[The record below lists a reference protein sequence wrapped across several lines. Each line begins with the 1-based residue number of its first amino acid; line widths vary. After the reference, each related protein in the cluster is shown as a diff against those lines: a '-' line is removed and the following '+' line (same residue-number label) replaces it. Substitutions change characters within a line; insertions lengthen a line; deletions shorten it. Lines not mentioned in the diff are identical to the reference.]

1 MAHGAETLNPPLEQ
15 FRPYLRLL
23 ARSQLA
29 PRLRGKLDPSDLVQ
43 QTLLKAHA
51 RREQF
56 RGRTEAECAAYL
68 CGILTHNLADVLRH
82 YGAAGRD
89 VAAERTLSAGDGS
102 SGEWDGWL
110 AAPGSTPSQHAQ
122 RDEELLGLARALA
135 QLPEEQRVA
144 VELKHLQGY
153 SVEEIS
159 RELGHSTAA
168 VGGLLRRG
176 LHRLRSWMN
185 DEGVSGP

>member
-1 MAHGAETLNPPLEQ
+1 MAHDAAAAIPDWDK
-15 FRPYLRLL
+15 FRDYLHLL
-23 ARSQLA
+23 ARLRLA
-29 PRLRGKLDPSDLVQ
+29 PGLRAKLDASDVVQ
-43 QTLLKAHA
+43 QTLLEAHQA
-51 RREQF
+51 ADQF

-68 CGILTHNLADVLRH
+68 RGILTHNLADVLRH

-89 VAAERTLSAGDGS
+89 VAAERTLPAGDGS
-102 SGEWDGWL
+102 SDEWDGWL

-122 RDEELLGLARALA
+122 RDEELLGLARALV

-159 RELGHSTAA
+159 RQLGRSTAA

-176 LHRLRSWMN
+176 LQKLRSLMN